1 MDKKIA
7 IEFKNVSKSF
17 QNKSKANKQVL
28 KDMSFNVYE
37 GEFHGFIGTNG
48 AGKTTTFRSLLYF
61 YPDVKGDILIEG
73 VSFRDAKSKS
83 SIGYIPEVATFPR
96 KLTIYEFLQVMAKL
110 SGLSKEQATKRID
123 EALKKF
129 NIDMQVAKSRTGKQ
143 LSSGQQKKILLIQA
157 LINDPKI
164 LILDEPAANLDPE
177 ARIELYQSLKELQK
191 EGKTIF
197 LSSHILAELQAYIDS
212 LTVLKEGQV
221 QYSGSMAE
229 LSFKLDYQ
237 YKFVPVDIKKA
248 SEFFKSYKSKD
259 KEFKY
264 LLNEDAIL
272 INCSQAEEKELMKK
286 LVDED
291 IDIKSIGN
299 NSVDL
304 NKTFFGASN
313 VE

>member
-1 MDKKIA
+1 M
-7 IEFKNVSKSF
+7 
-17 QNKSKANKQVL
+17 
-28 KDMSFNVYE
+28 
-37 GEFHGFIGTNG
+37 
-48 AGKTTTFRSLLYF
+48 
-61 YPDVKGDILIEG
+61 
-73 VSFRDAKSKS
+73 
-83 SIGYIPEVATFPR
+83 
-96 KLTIYEFLQVMAKL
+96 
-110 SGLSKEQATKRID
+110 
-123 EALKKF
+123 
-129 NIDMQVAKSRTGKQ
+129 
-143 LSSGQQKKILLIQA
+143 
-157 LINDPKI
+157 
-164 LILDEPAANLDPE
+164 ILDEPAANLDPE

-272 INCSQAEEKELMKK
+272 FNCSQAEEKELMKK

-304 NKTFFGASN
+304 NKTFFCASN